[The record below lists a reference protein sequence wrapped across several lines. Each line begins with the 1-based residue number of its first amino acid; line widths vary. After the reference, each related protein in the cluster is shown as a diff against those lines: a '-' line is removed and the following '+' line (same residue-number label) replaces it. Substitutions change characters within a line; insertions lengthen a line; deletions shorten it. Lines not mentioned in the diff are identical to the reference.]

1 MEVNSIFVF
10 LAKASSG
17 HSRNCISASFFFI
30 FFFLAA
36 EFIYDTFR

>member
-17 HSRNCISASFFFI
+17 LSRNCISAS